1 MIFFLNFTAM
11 MEAER
16 AKIEQMTAAWDDPTN
31 TDWVMDEQAAA
42 ETEVVPEV
50 GEEVAYRCLAL
61 YNYTVRPT
69 HRPINDQSHPY
80 LNRLK
85 ILTSLASRKTRT

>member
-1 MIFFLNFTAM
+1 M

-16 AKIEQMTAAWDDPTN
+16 AKIEQMTAAWDDPSS
-31 TDWVMDEQAAA
+31 TDWGHDEQDAA
-42 ETEVVPEV
+42 TEPEPVPDV
-50 GEEVAYRCLAL
+50 EEVAYRCLAL

-69 HRPINDQSHPY
+69 PIDQSTINLTPIY

-85 ILTSLASRKTRT
+85 ILTS